1 MVLND
6 QMRGYQTVLRSVYLQ
21 KKEKKTR
28 KHRKN
33 GYMRLSRNGME
44 SKQIWRWA
52 IGGVGRKKKLDHSQ
66 KTPMG
71 GGGGVRGILLD
82 SSAILSSDTL
92 HTGADYLLRKL
103 RYSNIPT
110 GLLYAVD
117 LTEAKVVSLL
127 EKLAHEYSLE
137 RFVYNPSCMDDT
149 VNAVSLAWKNN
160 GATILH
166 VVSNDNEG
174 LVPKSLNS
182 DWINVVVNVDGD
194 GTSKNLSGIV
204 IEKLEELPLTI
215 CELNRKCSEDN
226 VVVGY
231 IMKPSREEDF
241 AKRGAFPLNPTEN
254 GLIFLPLTFDLPML
268 YQLKKVDI
276 VIHKATDE
284 ISSIERSNSCDH
296 SGNII
301 YTTRMLELQRYI
313 GELPDCCV
321 IDPFDNIFPVVDRL
335 KVQEILLG
343 LANLKTESRHK
354 IRGAYFLQV
363 DNFED
368 VQFEQRL
375 HEAKL
380 SLPSIVKP
388 QVACGVA
395 EAHSMAIVFK
405 AVDFLGLSVPLPAVV
420 QEYVDHSSTLFKMYV
435 LGEKVFYAVKNS
447 TPNADI
453 LKNSSEKNGS
463 KPLLFDSLK
472 SLPID
477 GSKMKEQP
485 DLDIELVTGAAT
497 YLRRVLDLTIFG
509 FDVVIQEGTRD
520 HVIVDVNYLP
530 SFKEV
535 PNEIVIPA
543 FWDAIRMKYRLRKGV
558 RV

>member
-1 MVLND
+1 MD
-6 QMRGYQTVLRSVYLQ
+6 
-21 KKEKKTR
+21 
-28 KHRKN
+28 
-33 GYMRLSRNGME
+33 
-44 SKQIWRWA
+44 
-52 IGGVGRKKKLDHSQ
+52 GG
-66 KTPMG
+66 G
-71 GGGGVRGILLD
+71 GGGGVRGIVLD
-82 SSAILSSDTL
+82 SSVILSSNAL
-92 HTGADYLLRKL
+92 RPGADYLLGKL
-103 RYSNIPT
+103 RHSNIPT
-110 GLLYAVD
+110 GLSYAVD
-117 LTEAKVVSLL
+117 LSEAKVSLL
-127 EKLAHEYSLE
+127 KKLACEYSFE

-149 VNAVSLAWKNN
+149 VNVICLAWENK
-160 GATILH
+160 GASILH
-166 VVSNDNEG
+166 VVSNFNEG
-174 LVPKSLNS
+174 LVPKSMNS
-182 DWINVVVNVDGD
+182 GWMNVVVDVD
-194 GTSKNLSGIV
+194 GTSKNPSGTL

-215 CELNRKCSEDN
+215 CELNRKWSEDN

-268 YQLKKVDI
+268 HQLKKVDI

-284 ISSIERSNSCDH
+284 ISSIERSNS
-296 SGNII
+296 NII

-321 IDPFDNIFPVVDRL
+321 IDPFDNIVPVVDRL
-335 KVQEILLG
+335 KIQEILLG
-343 LANLKTESRHK
+343 LANLKTESQHR
-354 IRGAYFLQV
+354 IRGAYFLKV

-368 VQFEQRL
+368 VQLEQRL

-395 EAHSMAIVFK
+395 DAHSMAIVFK
-405 AVDFLGLSVPLPAVV
+405 AADFMGLSVPLPAIV
-420 QEYVDHSSTLFKMYV
+420 QEYVDHSSTLFKFYV

-447 TPNADI
+447 TPNADT
-453 LKNSSEKNGS
+453 LKNSTEKNGF

-477 GSKMKEQP
+477 QNKKLSEIGDCSKMKQQP
-485 DLDIELVTGAAT
+485 DLDIGLVTDAAT

-509 FDVVIQEGTRD
+509 FDVVIQDGTQD

-535 PNEIVIPA
+535 PNEIAIPA
-543 FWDAIRMKYRLRKGV
+543 FWDAIRMKYELRKGGHP
-558 RV
+558 

>member
-52 IGGVGRKKKLDHSQ
+52 IGGVGRSMSTKKKLDHSQ

-117 LTEAKVVSLL
+117 LTEA
-127 EKLAHEYSLE
+127 
-137 RFVYNPSCMDDT
+137 
-149 VNAVSLAWKNN
+149 
-160 GATILH
+160 
-166 VVSNDNEG
+166 
-174 LVPKSLNS
+174 
-182 DWINVVVNVDGD
+182 
-194 GTSKNLSGIV
+194 
-204 IEKLEELPLTI
+204 
-215 CELNRKCSEDN
+215 KCSEDN

>member
-1 MVLND
+1 M
-6 QMRGYQTVLRSVYLQ
+6 
-21 KKEKKTR
+21 
-28 KHRKN
+28 
-33 GYMRLSRNGME
+33 
-44 SKQIWRWA
+44 A
-52 IGGVGRKKKLDHSQ
+52 
-66 KTPMG
+66 
-71 GGGGVRGILLD
+71 GGGGVRGIVLD
-82 SSAILSSDTL
+82 SSVILNSDTL
-92 HTGADYLLRKL
+92 CPGADYLLRKL

-110 GLLYAVD
+110 GLSYAAD
-117 LTEAKVVSLL
+117 LSEAKVSLL
-127 EKLAHEYSLE
+127 EKLACEYSLE
-137 RFVYNPSCMDDT
+137 RFIYNPSCMDDT
-149 VNAVSLAWKNN
+149 VNAVSLAWKNK

-166 VVSNDNEG
+166 VVSNYNEG
-174 LVPKSLNS
+174 IVPKSINS
-182 DWINVVVNVDGD
+182 GWINVVVNVDGD
-194 GTSKNLSGIV
+194 SASKNPNGIL

-215 CELNRKCSEDN
+215 CELNR
-226 VVVGY
+226 
-231 IMKPSREEDF
+231 KPSREEDF

-254 GLIFLPLTFDLPML
+254 GLIFMPLTFDLPML

-284 ISSIERSNSCDH
+284 ISSIERSNSCDG
-296 SGNII
+296 SSNII
-301 YTTRMLELQRYI
+301 YTTRMQELQRYI
-313 GELPDCCV
+313 GDLPDCCV

-335 KVQEILLG
+335 KIQEILLG
-343 LANLKTESRHK
+343 LTNLKTESQHK
-354 IRGAYFLQV
+354 IRGAYFLKV

-368 VQFEQRL
+368 VQLEQRL

-405 AVDFLGLSVPLPAVV
+405 ASDFVGLSVPLPAVV

-453 LKNSSEKNGS
+453 LKNSSEKNGF

-485 DLDIELVTGAAT
+485 ELDIQLVTDAAT
-497 YLRRVLDLTIFG
+497 YLRRVLDITIFG
-509 FDVVIQEGTRD
+509 FDVVLQEGTRD

-535 PNEIVIPA
+535 PNEIAIPA
-543 FWDAIRMKYRLRKGV
+543 FWDAIRMKFHTRKGV
-558 RV
+558 LV